1 MKLSQWAKKQGIAY
15 LTAFRWFKSG
25 KLPIK
30 AEQTLSG
37 TILVYENEEIKRIE
51 RNIIYCRVSNRE
63 RKDSLNSQVE
73 RCEQFC
79 LANGWVIF
87 KSFKEIASGMNDN
100 RKELWKML
108 DSKPSRIII
117 ENKDRLTRFGF
128 NYLERLLKELGCE
141 IIVLNVSTTDEDDL
155 IKDLVSIVTSFC
167 CRLYGLRRSKNKIA
181 KIKEVLLGEQN
192 GKIV

>member
-25 KLPIK
+25 KLPVK

-51 RNIIYCRVSNRE
+51 RNIIYCRVSNHE

-167 CRLYGLRRSKNKIA
+167 CKLYGLRRSKNKIA